1 MRGWAQS
8 AYLPELFAEM
18 TAFIVGAAALPTDGS
33 FADGMRECSVMK
45 GWDYRQ
51 CAFIIIV
58 ACRTVCVA
66 RCALHAQLAN
76 ATVRG
81 GLLAA
86 CCLSASLAHAPVRRT
101 GMWSPAF
108 IATGPKTSTS
118 LALHNRTALDDS
130 A

>member
-8 AYLPELFAEM
+8 AYLPELFGEM

-66 RCALHAQLAN
+66 RCALHAHQRQRHGPWGTAGGVVSQRLPRAYTRPPHRHVVAGVHCYWSENLNLA
-76 ATVRG
+76 
-81 GLLAA
+81 
-86 CCLSASLAHAPVRRT
+86 
-101 GMWSPAF
+101 
-108 IATGPKTSTS
+108 
-118 LALHNRTALDDS
+118 RTA
-130 A
+130 

>member
-1 MRGWAQS
+1 
-8 AYLPELFAEM
+8 M

-58 ACRTVCVA
+58 AWSVLHVA
-66 RCALHAQLAN
+66 HCTLTNAN

-86 CCLSASLAHAPVRRT
+86 CCLSASLAHTPVRRT
-101 GMWSPAF
+101 GMWSPAS

>member
-58 ACRTVCVA
+58 MSHGLCCTLRIA
-66 RCALHAQLAN
+66 R
-76 ATVRG
+76 
-81 GLLAA
+81 
-86 CCLSASLAHAPVRRT
+86 
-101 GMWSPAF
+101 SP
-108 IATGPKTSTS
+108 TPTP
-118 LALHNRTALDDS
+118 RTAGGVLSQRLPRAYTRPPHQHVVAGVDCYWS
-130 A
+130 ENLNLARTA